1 MGRILPSSTL
11 RKIITSGIVYGKT
24 FINKDIFTLK
34 GEGKNVYDNEGDW
47 IARILQTLEGFEDL
61 FLESGINHVHF
72 DVNIS
77 GTFSG
82 VIE

>member
-1 MGRILPSSTL
+1 MSAWDLNTPA
-11 RKIITSGIVYGKT
+11 Y
-24 FINKDIFTLK
+24 LK
-34 GEGKNVYDNEGDW
+34 GEGKNVYENEGDW

-61 FLESGINHVHF
+61 FLESGLNHVHF

-82 VIE
+82 VIEWKKCI